1 MDPSP
6 GAVAV
11 AEARNISGG
20 VNPSVKLP
28 AAPQPFWFEGPLEP
42 PFGRTS
48 YHFARSRE
56 LAETVTFTTVN
67 TSFSQ
72 KPKLSGDA
80 YC

>member
-11 AEARNISGG
+11 VEARNISGG
-20 VNPSVKLP
+20 VNPPMTLP
-28 AAPQPFWFEGPLEP
+28 AAPQPFWLEGPLEP
-42 PFGRTS
+42 PCGRTD

-56 LAETVTFTTVN
+56 IAEQVTFTIVN